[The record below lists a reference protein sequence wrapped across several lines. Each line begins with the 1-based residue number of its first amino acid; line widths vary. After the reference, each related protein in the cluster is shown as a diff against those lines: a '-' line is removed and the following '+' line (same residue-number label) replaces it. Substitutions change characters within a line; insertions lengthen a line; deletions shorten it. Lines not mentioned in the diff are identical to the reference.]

1 VTTVR
6 SPAEAL
12 ADGSFLADG
21 CVVEVD
27 DPEVGRIRHVGTVLE
42 FSATPGEVQGP
53 TPPSGAHTAEVL
65 AEADATLAP
74 RSTAAAEA
82 RRDLAHPL
90 DGVRVLD
97 LGLGVAGPFTGRVLA
112 DLGADVIKVH
122 AVHDTYW
129 AGTHMGLGTNRGK
142 RSIALNLKHESGRQ
156 VLDG

>member
-1 VTTVR
+1 MTTVR
-6 SPAEAL
+6 SPTEAL

-27 DPEVGRIRHVGTVLE
+27 DPEVGAIRHVGTVLD
-42 FSATPGEVQGP
+42 FSATPGGVQGP
-53 TPPSGAHTAEVL
+53 TPRSGAHTAEVL
-65 AEADATLAP
+65 AEADAAPAP

-82 RRDLAHPL
+82 RPHLAHPL
-90 DGVRVLD
+90 AGVRVLD

-129 AGTHMGLGTNRGK
+129 AGSTWG
-142 RSIALNLKHESGRQ
+142 SGPTGASRASR
-156 VLDG
+156 